1 MTEQQPARRL
11 SDKIRLAFE
20 HANKLGRAEVAKRLR
35 LLYESVMTEEQELHP
50 MRRRHLDELSPPPDK
65 DDDT

>member
-20 HANKLGRAEVAKRLR
+20 HASKFGREEAAKHLR
-35 LLYESVMTEEQELHP
+35 LLYESVMAEEQEHHR
-50 MRRRHLDELSPPPDK
+50 MSRRREDPPLDTTK
-65 DDDT
+65 DNDA